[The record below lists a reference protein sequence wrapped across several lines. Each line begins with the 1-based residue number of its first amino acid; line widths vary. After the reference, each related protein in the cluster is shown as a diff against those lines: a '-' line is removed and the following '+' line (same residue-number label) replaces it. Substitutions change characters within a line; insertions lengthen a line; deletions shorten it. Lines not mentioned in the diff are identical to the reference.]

1 MNNGFEFMNGLEE
14 MFVTLVFALL
24 AFFIVLWLAQAILG
38 LAQYWTHAMHLKVNN
53 FRCLYGAAYGIHPSR
68 KGK

>member
-24 AFFIVLWLAQAILG
+24 GFFIVLWLAQAMLG
-38 LAQYWTHAMHLKVNN
+38 MAQYGMYVLHLKANQLRRV
-53 FRCLYGAAYGIHPSR
+53 LLTEQ
-68 KGK
+68 KG